1 MKWSNLVEIT
11 ECWKKKERSFQPQS
25 VNKKRIAFSK
35 NKKKKMIGSF
45 FSSQSKKH
53 YEISVELSHL

>member
-1 MKWSNLVEIT
+1 VLE
-11 ECWKKKERSFQPQS
+11 KER
-25 VNKKRIAFSK
+25 KKFLTTK
-35 NKKKKMIGSF
+35 CKQKEDCLFKKQKEEIIGSF